1 MWPLVYMAILF
12 AVLTPGVVL
21 ALPPGQSLVV
31 QAATHGVVFALV
43 WSFTHRIVGA

>member
-1 MWPLVYMAILF
+1 MAILF

-31 QAATHGVVFALV
+31 QAVTHGVVFAAV
-43 WSFTHRIVGA
+43 WSFTHRLVGA